1 MTGNLSRSAY
11 THVTFDFFF
20 GIKGH
25 KMTSNRHTI
34 ENSLSGIG
42 ALGLGVCKQILNRLV
57 EASHRSLDRSRF
69 ADLQLRALDDIGLT
83 IAERDA
89 LLR

>member
-1 MTGNLSRSAY
+1 MMKSRSRNENPVAS
-11 THVTFDFFF
+11 VSSF
-20 GIKGH
+20 G
-25 KMTSNRHTI
+25 
-34 ENSLSGIG
+34 LS
-42 ALGLGVCKQILNRLV
+42 VCKQILNGVV

-89 LLR
+89 MLR

>member
-1 MTGNLSRSAY
+1 MTKSRY
-11 THVTFDFFF
+11 
-20 GIKGH
+20 K
-25 KMTSNRHTI
+25 I
-34 ENSLSGIG
+34 ENTLANVSSFGLS
-42 ALGLGVCKQILNRLV
+42 VCKQILNGVV

-89 LLR
+89 MLR

>member
-1 MTGNLSRSAY
+1 MMKSRS
-11 THVTFDFFF
+11 
-20 GIKGH
+20 
-25 KMTSNRHTI
+25 RI
-34 ENSLSGIG
+34 ENQLANVGSFGLS
-42 ALGLGVCKQILNRLV
+42 VCKQILNGVV

-89 LLR
+89 MLR